1 MKVYVGPYIS
11 RWTSRIDEVWL
22 QWRYKKNYWN
32 IDDNQYDRWD
42 RLVIKLDDAVQW
54 LYNATVNKYLDEKE
68 RKINI
73 RVDRYDVWSMDYTLS
88 VIVVP
93 MLKEIQKNKNGAP
106 FVNDEDVPESIRST
120 SAPPKETEY
129 DIDDYHFDRW
139 DWVLNEMLW
148 AFEQKARD
156 DWESDYYEY
165 EHLTPDKNA
174 KTLSEKMGV
183 RLMWSDDEGREAHQ
197 ARMTNGFR
205 LFGKYFENLWT

>member
-22 QWRYKKNYWN
+22 EWRYKKNYWN
-32 IDDNQYDRWD
+32 IDDDQYDRWD
-42 RLVIKLDDAVQW
+42 RLVMKLDDAVQW
-54 LYNATVNKYLDEKE
+54 LYNVTVNRYLDEKE
-68 RKINI
+68 RKIDI
-73 RVDRYDVWSMDYTLS
+73 RVDRYDVWSMDHTLS
-88 VIVVP
+88 MIVVP

-106 FVNDEDVPESIRST
+106 FVDDEDVPESIRST

-129 DIDDYHFDRW
+129 DIDEYHFDRW

-165 EHLTPDKNA
+165 EHFTPDKNA
-174 KTLSEKMGV
+174 ETFSEKMGV
-183 RLMWSDDEGREAHQ
+183 RLMWSDDEGRKAHQ

-205 LFGKYFENLWT
+205 LFGRYYENLWT

>member
-22 QWRYKKNYWN
+22 EWRYKKNYWN
-32 IDDNQYDRWD
+32 IDDDQYDRWD
-42 RLVIKLDDAVQW
+42 RLVMKLDDAVQW
-54 LYNATVNKYLDEKE
+54 LYNVTVNRYLDEKE
-68 RKINI
+68 RKIDI
-73 RVDRYDVWSMDYTLS
+73 RVDRYDVWSMDHTLS
-88 VIVVP
+88 MIVVP

-106 FVNDEDVPESIRST
+106 FVDDEDVPESIRST

-129 DIDDYHFDRW
+129 DIDEYHFDRW

-165 EHLTPDKNA
+165 EHFTPDKNA
-174 KTLSEKMGV
+174 ETFSEKIGV
-183 RLMWSDDEGREAHQ
+183 RLMWSDDEGRKAHQ

-205 LFGKYFENLWT
+205 LFGRYYENLWT